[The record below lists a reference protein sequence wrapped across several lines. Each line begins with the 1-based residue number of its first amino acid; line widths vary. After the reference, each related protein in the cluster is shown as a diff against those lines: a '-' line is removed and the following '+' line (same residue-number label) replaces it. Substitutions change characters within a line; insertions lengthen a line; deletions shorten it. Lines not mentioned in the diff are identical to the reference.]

1 VNLDKV
7 VPDTSLSIK
16 QGALAPHGPQKSNWI
31 FKQLELI
38 AQRFEFSLSDSFEK
52 IPKAAKE
59 MIFYGGNEK
68 FDVES
73 KTLGITRNYK
83 IEFEA
88 RKILSFVSEA
98 ERLITIEDAAELR
111 PTQPNTVTLMAD
123 REARERSADQLLT
136 ATLRMRPDRIV
147 LGEVRGKEAMTFL
160 EAINTGHGGSLTTLH
175 AETPQ
180 LAIQRFAIA
189 ALKTDVP
196 MTYQDMIHYITRSI
210 DVIIQAGRHE
220 GARGITE
227 FYLPSVETEKTE
239 TADV

>member
-1 VNLDKV
+1 MIVSGG
-7 VPDTSLSIK
+7 TST
-16 QGALAPHGPQKSNWI
+16 G
-31 FKQLELI
+31 
-38 AQRFEFSLSDSFEK
+38 
-52 IPKAAKE
+52 
-59 MIFYGGNEK
+59 
-68 FDVES
+68 
-73 KTLGITRNYK
+73 KTVT
-83 IEFEA
+83 A
-88 RKILSFVSEA
+88 RKILSFVPEA

-123 REARERSADQLLT
+123 REAPERSADQLLT

-180 LAIQRFAIA
+180 LAIQRLAIA

-227 FYLPSVETEKTE
+227 FYLPGVETAKTE